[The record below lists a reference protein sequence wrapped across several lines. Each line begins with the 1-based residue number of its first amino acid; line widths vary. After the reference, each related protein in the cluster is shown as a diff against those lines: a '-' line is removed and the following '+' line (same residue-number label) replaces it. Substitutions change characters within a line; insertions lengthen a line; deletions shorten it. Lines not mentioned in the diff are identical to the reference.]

1 MNTSWLWRFI
11 ECKYLQEKLGVQRNS
26 KNLLIIPEGIISY
39 FYTLNAAE
47 QAFYQITLKTNI
59 LRAYCEKLFNQYV
72 PTVEKKTV
80 HK

>member
-1 MNTSWLWRFI
+1 M
-11 ECKYLQEKLGVQRNS
+11 
-26 KNLLIIPEGIISY
+26 
-39 FYTLNAAE
+39 NAAE
-47 QAFYQITLKTNI
+47 QAFYKITLKTNI